1 MFQNWGFLLAE
12 IWGLVILAALLGLF
26 AGWLIWGRAGVSV
39 TTAAVVKPAGLAQPR
54 GVADDLKLIN
64 GIGPALE
71 ELCHNLGFWHFD
83 QIAAWTP
90 AEIAWVDA
98 NLEGF
103 KGRVTRDDWVG
114 QAKALMAAK
123 G

>member
-1 MFQNWGFLLAE
+1 MGKAPSKPV
-12 IWGLVILAALLGLF
+12 GLSA
-26 AGWLIWGRAGVSV
+26 
-39 TTAAVVKPAGLAQPR
+39 PR
-54 GVADDLKLIN
+54 GGAEDDLKLIN

-71 ELCHNLGFWHFD
+71 ELCHKLGYWHFD
-83 QIAAWTP
+83 QLAAWTD
-90 AEIAWVDA
+90 AEIAWVDD

-114 QAKALMAAK
+114 QAKAFVAAK